1 LSDDDLA
8 LVIFPNQDNQGLVF
22 FPDELD
28 EALRNAQKKQQ
39 KSHK

>member
-28 EALRNAQKKQQ
+28 EALHKAQQQQ
-39 KSHK
+39 KL

>member
-28 EALRNAQKKQQ
+28 EALRKGQQKQQQ
-39 KSHK
+39 KS